1 MRELRLLRYFVA
13 VAEAEH
19 VGRAAER
26 LHISQSPLSR
36 QIRQLEDQ
44 LGLVLFDRERRRF
57 RITEI
62 GRWFLEEARGLLS
75 QADRLARDANRY
87 GRGEIGR
94 VSIGFVQT
102 AMWSS
107 VLPAAL
113 RRFQVMRPGI
123 SIELHNMSSTS
134 QIDAMRRQELD
145 LGFVNLP
152 PTDRIFTSVAV
163 LDEPYLLA
171 IPEGHRLAKKSR
183 IIPADLDGEP
193 WVTFS
198 RKLNP
203 GVHDRMM
210 AASAK
215 AGFTPDVRYEAT
227 DSSTILGLVEA
238 GLGLALLQ
246 GSVRGSGPASV
257 IFRAL
262 SWFPLSV
269 RVHLVRRRIGL
280 TPAAEQLVDIVVADI
295 DSHAV
300 RCSPGGNR
308 AARKKVIIEPP

>member
-1 MRELRLLRYFVA
+1 MVELRLLRYFVA

-36 QIRQLEDQ
+36 QIRRLEDQ
-44 LGLVLFDRERRRF
+44 LGLALFDRERRRV
-57 RITEI
+57 RMTKT
-62 GRWFLEEARGLLS
+62 GRWFLEEARDLLS
-75 QADRLARDANRY
+75 QADRLARDADRY
-87 GRGEIGR
+87 GKGEIGR
-94 VSIGFVQT
+94 VSIGFVQS

-113 RRFQVMRPGI
+113 RRFQVVRPGV

-134 QIDAMRRQELD
+134 QIDAMRRQEID

-152 PTDRIFTSVAV
+152 PTDRTFTSIAV

-171 IPEGHRLAKKSR
+171 IPDGHCLAKKSK
-183 IIPADLDGEP
+183 IIPADLDGAP
-193 WVTFS
+193 WVTFA

-203 GVHDRMM
+203 GAHDRMM

-215 AGFTPDVRYEAT
+215 AGFTPDIRYEAT

-238 GLGLALLQ
+238 GLGLALMQ

-269 RVHLVRRRIGL
+269 RVHLVRHRIGL
-280 TPAAEQLVDIVVADI
+280 SPLAKQFVDIVVDGSDKNAGG
-295 DSHAV
+295 
-300 RCSPGGNR
+300 CSPRGNR
-308 AARKKVIIEPP
+308 AASKK